1 MRLSVRLIALGVSGP
16 IVGLGMFLAV
26 SMATSI
32 QLAKTA
38 KTELTSLFNQ
48 DNRTNL
54 LITTS
59 MIQSNTD
66 DITKQLVSNSEQLQ
80 KVLQPLRYQGNNRL
94 TWKGQPLALSQ
105 APKTL
110 NNLLRL
116 PSKAAGSQQKRL
128 LLNSKI
134 SISIKKIMP
143 SSRAT
148 PWYCATV
155 IGG

>member
-1 MRLSVRLIALGVSGP
+1 MGLSVRLIALGVSGP

-38 KTELTSLFNQ
+38 KTELTALFNQ

-66 DITKQLVSNSEQLQ
+66 DITKQLVSNSAQLQ
-80 KVLQPLRYQGNNRL
+80 KVLQPLH
-94 TWKGQPLALSQ
+94 
-105 APKTL
+105 
-110 NNLLRL
+110 
-116 PSKAAGSQQKRL
+116 
-128 LLNSKI
+128 
-134 SISIKKIMP
+134 
-143 SSRAT
+143 
-148 PWYCATV
+148 
-155 IGG
+155 